1 MSKSDRKQKLKQDQ
15 TKTKTKKNKE
25 VSQQEQLKNFYREW
39 KTVIWISLCVFLAF
53 YLKLAEEEGYS
64 RNQSEDDLYGIMD
77 LSSNASIKDIKKQ
90 FNKLV
95 IDFHPDRN
103 PNCGICEEK
112 FGKISKAYEVLSK
125 EDSKNHY
132 D

>member
-1 MSKSDRKQKLKQDQ
+1 MK
-15 TKTKTKKNKE
+15 
-25 VSQQEQLKNFYREW
+25 F
-39 KTVIWISLCVFLAF
+39 
-53 YLKLAEEEGYS
+53 AEEGGYS

-77 LSSNASIKDIKKQ
+77 LPSNASVKDIKKQ

-103 PNCGICEEK
+103 PECKICGEK
-112 FGKISKAYEVLSK
+112 FAKISKAYEVLSN
-125 EDSKNHY
+125 EDSKTHY

>member
-1 MSKSDRKQKLKQDQ
+1 M
-15 TKTKTKKNKE
+15 
-25 VSQQEQLKNFYREW
+25 
-39 KTVIWISLCVFLAF
+39 
-53 YLKLAEEEGYS
+53 G
-64 RNQSEDDLYGIMD
+64 

-103 PNCGICEEK
+103 PECTICEEK
-112 FGKISKAYEVLSK
+112 FGKISKAYEVLSN
-125 EDSKNHY
+125 ESSKNHY

>member
-1 MSKSDRKQKLKQDQ
+1 MGKSERKQKNQEQKSK
-15 TKTKTKKNKE
+15 KTKPEQSLVEQGKEFYKKNK
-25 VSQQEQLKNFYREW
+25 
-39 KTVIWISLCVFLAF
+39 TGIWIGVCVFLAF
-53 YLKLAEEEGYS
+53 YMKFAEEVGYS
-64 RNQSEDDLYGIMD
+64 SNQSEDDLYGIMG

-103 PNCGICEEK
+103 PECTICEEK
-112 FGKISKAYEVLSK
+112 FGKISKAYEVLSN
-125 EDSKNHY
+125 EESKNHY